1 MSKKLLIVFVVGFV
15 ILTVVVAVLSA
26 RKGDQRRP
34 SSPTSQTNKTINL
47 DTSPPKFPDR

>member
-1 MSKKLLIVFVVGFV
+1 MTKKLIIVFVSAFV

-34 SSPTSQTNKTINL
+34 SPGATRTNKTLNL
-47 DTSPPKFPDR
+47 DTSPPHFP

>member
-1 MSKKLLIVFVVGFV
+1 MSKKFIVLSVVGFV

-26 RKGDQRRP
+26 RRGDQRRP
-34 SSPTSQTNKTINL
+34 SPPATLTNKTLNL